1 MKLPSRRK
9 MSWWPVVFVLWA
21 SAVWAVQATTE
32 HAASDSQEK
41 QHVED
46 EFGDKPVSAEA
57 TLLEDLQARLK
68 QVEERERSLQLREEQ
83 IVGLQSDLEALAARQ
98 AKEAKRLEKEAS
110 ALSEEQQRYLEQDP
124 ALVHLLKI
132 YESMDPEE
140 GALRIEKMRES
151 LALDILAGIKN
162 KRAAG
167 ILAGMNPTKAATLS
181 EGLRKY
187 REIKLKR
194 GKNSKVPAN
203 QS

>member
-1 MKLPSRRK
+1 M
-9 MSWWPVVFVLWA
+9 VFALWA
-21 SAVWAVQATTE
+21 SAVWSVQATTE
-32 HAASDSQEK
+32 QTPSDSQEK

-46 EFGDKPVSAEA
+46 DFEETPRSAET

-68 QVEERERSLQLREEQ
+68 EVEERERGLQLREEQ
-83 IVGLQSDLEALAARQ
+83 IVGLQQDLEALAARQ
-98 AKEAKRLEKEAS
+98 AKEAKRLEQEAS
-110 ALSEEQQRYLEQDP
+110 ALSDVQRRYLEQDP

-132 YESMDPEE
+132 YEAMDPEE

-167 ILAGMNPTKAATLS
+167 ILAGMNPKKAAKLS

-194 GKNSKVPAN
+194 SQESNASKNKS
-203 QS
+203 

>member
-1 MKLPSRRK
+1 MKLPTRRRFF
-9 MSWWPVVFVLWA
+9 WWPVVFILWA
-21 SAVWAVQATTE
+21 SAVWSVQATTE
-32 HAASDSQEK
+32 DSSSDSQEN

-46 EFGDKPVSAEA
+46 EYDDKPRSAEA

-68 QVEERERSLQLREEQ
+68 EVEERERGLQLREEQ
-83 IVGLQSDLEALAARQ
+83 IVGLQQDLEALAARQ

-110 ALSEEQQRYLEQDP
+110 ALSDEQRRYLEQDP

-132 YESMDPEE
+132 YEAMDPEE
-140 GALRIEKMRES
+140 SALRIEKMRES

-167 ILAGMNPTKAATLS
+167 ILAGMPPRKAAKLS

-187 REIKLKR
+187 REIKLER
-194 GKNSKVPAN
+194 NQNSQQPPK
-203 QS
+203 

>member
-1 MKLPSRRK
+1 M
-9 MSWWPVVFVLWA
+9 VFLLWV
-21 SAVWAVQATTE
+21 SAVWSVQATTE
-32 HAASDSQEK
+32 HSSSDSQEK

-46 EFGDKPVSAEA
+46 EYDDKPRSAES

-68 QVEERERSLQLREEQ
+68 EVEERERGLQLREEQ
-83 IVGLQSDLEALAARQ
+83 IVGLQQDLEALAARQ
-98 AKEAKRLEKEAS
+98 AKEAKRLEREAS
-110 ALSEEQQRYLEQDP
+110 ALSDEQRRYLEQDP

-132 YESMDPEE
+132 YEAMDPEE
-140 GALRIEKMRES
+140 SALRIEKMRES

-167 ILAGMNPTKAATLS
+167 ILAGMPPRKAAKLS

-194 GKNSKVPAN
+194 SQDSKQPKK
-203 QS
+203 

>member
-1 MKLPSRRK
+1 MIP
-9 MSWWPVVFVLWA
+9 WWFVVVVLSA
-21 SAVWAVQATTE
+21 TAVWSVQATTE
-32 HAASDSQEK
+32 QPASESHENQ
-41 QHVED
+41 QVED
-46 EFGDKPVSAEA
+46 DFFDEPHSEEA

-68 QVEERERSLQLREEQ
+68 EVEERERGLQLREEQ
-83 IVGLQSDLEALAARQ
+83 VAALQRDLEALAARQ
-98 AKEAKRLEKEAS
+98 TKQSKRLEKEAG
-110 ALSEEQQRYLEQDP
+110 ALSEEQRRYIEQDP

-140 GALRIEKMRES
+140 GALRIEKMREG

-167 ILAGMNPTKAATLS
+167 ILAGMSPKKAAKLS

-194 GKNSKVPAN
+194 RANEKVPK
-203 QS
+203 